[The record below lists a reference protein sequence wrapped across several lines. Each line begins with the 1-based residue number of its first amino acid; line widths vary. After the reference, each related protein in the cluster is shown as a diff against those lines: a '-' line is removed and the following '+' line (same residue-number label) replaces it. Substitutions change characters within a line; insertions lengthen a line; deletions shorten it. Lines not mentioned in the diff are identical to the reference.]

1 MSNAN
6 QSQIIKSK
14 TATRIV
20 PTKANTALNE
30 WVAMLRTRL
39 ADFKHVPVDF
49 VSDLRAKH
57 AWEGGDS
64 VEGFAS
70 HIEKQVTLRERTKTI
85 KLNNPQNYKD

>member
-1 MSNAN
+1 MSNAT
-6 QSQIIKSK
+6 QSQIIKSS

-20 PTKANTALNE
+20 PTKANTPLTE
-30 WVAMLRTRL
+30 WVAMLRARL

-49 VSDLRAKH
+49 VSDLRAQH
-57 AWEGGDS
+57 AC
-64 VEGFAS
+64 EGFAS

>member
-1 MSNAN
+1 MSNDTK
-6 QSQIIKSK
+6 SQIIKGSSS
-14 TATRIV
+14 RIV
-20 PTKANTALNE
+20 PTKANTPLNE
-30 WVAMLRTRL
+30 WVVMLRTRL
-39 ADFKHVPVDF
+39 SDFAHVPVDF

-85 KLNNPQNYKD
+85 KLNNPQIYKD

>member
-1 MSNAN
+1 MSNDTK
-6 QSQIIKSK
+6 SQIIKGSSS
-14 TATRIV
+14 RIV
-20 PTKANTALNE
+20 PTKANTPLNE
-30 WVAMLRTRL
+30 WVVMLRTRL
-39 ADFKHVPVDF
+39 SDFAHVPVDF